1 MPNLTLISHE
11 LCPYVQ
17 RAAIALLEKGAKF
30 ERINIDLANK
40 PEWFLKVSP
49 LGKVPLLKVGDA
61 VLFESAVICEY
72 LEETVSPPL
81 HPADALT
88 KAEHRGWI
96 EYSSTLLGDLFGFY
110 TAPDA
115 ATCEVKKKTVLDKLA
130 RVEARLVGPWFDGE
144 CFMLIDAIYGPVMR
158 YFDMFDALGVENLL
172 GTTPKLAAWR
182 KALLAR
188 PSVKNAVAADFTEK
202 MAALI
207 AARNGYIAQKKA
219 A

>member
-1 MPNLTLISHE
+1 MSNLTLISHE

-40 PEWFLKVSP
+40 PEWFLKISP
-49 LGKVPLLKVGDA
+49 LGKVPLLKVGET

-72 LEETVSPPL
+72 LEETIAPAL
-81 HPADALT
+81 HPADAL
-88 KAEHRGWI
+88 KRAEHRGWV

-115 ATCEVKKKTVLDKLA
+115 TTCEVKKEIVLDKLA

-144 CFMLIDAIYGPVMR
+144 RFCLVDAIYGPVMR
-158 YFDMFDALGVENLL
+158 YFEVFDALGVENLL
-172 GTTPKLAAWR
+172 SATPKLAAWR

-188 PSVKNAVAADFTEK
+188 PSVNTAVAADFTEK